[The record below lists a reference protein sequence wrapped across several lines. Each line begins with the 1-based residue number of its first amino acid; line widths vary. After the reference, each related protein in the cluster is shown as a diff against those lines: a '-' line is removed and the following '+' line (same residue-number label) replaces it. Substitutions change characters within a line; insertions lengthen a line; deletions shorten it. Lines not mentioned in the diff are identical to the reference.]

1 MGLESSHTPG
11 RVSKRQGAPS
21 DTEREKVKGI
31 ERSLWGLLI
40 TQPSRM
46 YRCVPVRIN
55 RGGEGKRGPTER
67 VIKES
72 AAYGKDKC
80 K

>member
-1 MGLESSHTPG
+1 M
-11 RVSKRQGAPS
+11 
-21 DTEREKVKGI
+21 VKGR

-55 RGGEGKRGPTER
+55 RCGEGRRGATER

-72 AAYGKDKC
+72 AAYEKDKC

>member
-1 MGLESSHTPG
+1 M
-11 RVSKRQGAPS
+11 
-21 DTEREKVKGI
+21 
-31 ERSLWGLLI
+31 WGLLI

-55 RGGEGKRGPTER
+55 RGGEGRSGATER

-72 AAYGKDKC
+72 AAYEKEKC